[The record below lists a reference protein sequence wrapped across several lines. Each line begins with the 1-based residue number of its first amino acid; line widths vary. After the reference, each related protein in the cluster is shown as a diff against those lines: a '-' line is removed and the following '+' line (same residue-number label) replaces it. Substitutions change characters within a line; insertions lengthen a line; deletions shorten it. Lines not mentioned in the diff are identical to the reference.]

1 MANINLQRMHKISII
16 WGIIMMLLVL
26 ALTLIAISYK
36 KETKEYK
43 AFEIKLEEATKNY
56 IEQDGLYPEEEM
68 YLTLAEL
75 LKLNII
81 ETNVVKDKTC
91 QGYVDIKNDEQFFD
105 YEAYIKCGNYETK
118 NLDKKKLDD

>member
-1 MANINLQRMHKISII
+1 MERDLRIYIESLGGNLYHFRDNITGLEVSDGNYA
-16 WGIIMMLLVL
+16 VV
-26 ALTLIAISYK
+26 
-36 KETKEYK
+36 
-43 AFEIKLEEATKNY
+43 EIKLGSNQIEEATKNY
-56 IEQDGLYPEEEM
+56 IEKDGLYPEEEM
-68 YLTLAEL
+68 HLTLTEL
-75 LKLNII
+75 LKLNVI

>member
-1 MANINLQRMHKISII
+1 MTNINLQRMHKISII

-26 ALTLIAISYK
+26 ALTLIATSDK

-43 AFEIKLEEATKNY
+43 AFETKLEEATKNY
-56 IEQDGLYPEEEM
+56 IEKDGLYPEEEM
-68 YLTLAEL
+68 HLTLTEL
-75 LKLNII
+75 LKLNVI
-81 ETNVVKDKTC
+81 ETNVVKDKNC

>member
-1 MANINLQRMHKISII
+1 MTNINLQRMHKISII

-56 IEQDGLYPEEEM
+56 IEKDGLYPEEEM
-68 YLTLAEL
+68 HLTLTEL
-75 LKLNII
+75 LKLNVI
-81 ETNVVKDKTC
+81 
-91 QGYVDIKNDEQFFD
+91 
-105 YEAYIKCGNYETK
+105 
-118 NLDKKKLDD
+118 

>member
-1 MANINLQRMHKISII
+1 MTNINLQRMHKISII
-16 WGIIMMLLVL
+16 WGIIRMLLVL
-26 ALTLIAISYK
+26 TLTLIAISYK

-43 AFEIKLEEATKNY
+43 DFETKLAETTQKY
-56 IEQDGLYPEEEM
+56 IEQSGLYPEEEM
-68 YLTLAEL
+68 HLTLTEL
-75 LKLNII
+75 LKLNVI

>member
-1 MANINLQRMHKISII
+1 MTNINLQRMHKISII

-56 IEQDGLYPEEEM
+56 IEKDGLYPEEEM
-68 YLTLAEL
+68 NLTLTEL
-75 LKLNII
+75 LKLNVI

-118 NLDKKKLDD
+118 NLDTKKLDD